1 MTQTVESQRKEQ
13 LKEFQRNAHRL
24 LSDDDR
30 TYLHYTLKEYQTYKS
45 VEKLMLALKS
55 CLDNPRKLDLL
66 ADIRNLIPSAHLSKF
81 DSLAPYSEMA
91 HPFKPPN
98 QVSTNRKTHS
108 LPHSYKNSELRA
120 LARSSSPNNA
130 GSFRVITL
138 TRTSPDESLGFKIKG
153 GRDSDSAVC
162 ISEVDENSSAAKQ
175 GLMVGDQLIEVNGID
190 FEKIT
195 QSSAENLLGTINK
208 LKLVVKSVSAVP
220 EIDVS
225 ESWGHRNGKVVQN
238 GTAEI
243 DSLQASSGSGGSA
256 SIALQHNSHLLNSAD
271 ERKVNLQVQSTA
283 NGFIGFNLRG
293 GSEYGLGLY
302 VSGVDAGSL
311 AEEAGFKVGDQI
323 MEVNGKNFENLKHKE
338 AVDFIKSQKHIMVT
352 LKAVGRLPEA
362 KHYQSQISWVYPDG
376 TVVIE
381 GKEKFSRSISAP
393 VSPLSSLELSH
404 SSTQFPD
411 FGDENPTRDTPSPRP
426 PSREAAVQTPQPSPE
441 PMPEVK
447 EEVVVV
453 QVKQDFSDLERTQ
466 SSKSLATSS
475 TSSGGD
481 NEKMNTLHSAHS
493 FESVNSSREEVAKRY
508 SVSSMSK
515 EEAILSGSDGE
526 LNDKRKVKKSKSFL
540 QKHGDKIKSKLS
552 FRKKG
557 KPKVEERGGSTRQQ
571 MLLYIEEKAK
581 RILVVDEYNAVIRHI
596 KQYQEDSDVEALV
609 NKLLAILDKPEKALL
624 LRDVRTLVLPYDLG
638 RFDAMV
644 SAHEKEALEYL
655 SGFVPGSPTIIPT
668 VAEKPKRQLVAAIQD
683 SRGSFQLRTKEEVEK
698 IKQEREEMDK
708 KRNQTA
714 WLGGSILDRNSP
726 RNPNNP
732 NAMITLPANY
742 TLDTAPVRDT
752 STTNSAPASFD
763 VPVIQVNSGD
773 ASGTPKHDE
782 NDNERLVTNSLL
794 VPDRVSME
802 YKDDDEE
809 TEAQAA
815 SASSSAAGI
824 SMAVP
829 LIAVSSE
836 ASSVTILLSKK
847 RTSLGI
853 SISGGKGSKTQPEV
867 RVEKIFPGG
876 AAADDGRLKSG
887 DQILSVDGESLQDV
901 THAEAVDIIRKSY
914 NNKSK
919 DVMEIVVIPKQ

>member
-175 GLMVGDQLIEVNGID
+175 GLMVGDQLIEANGID